1 MARNMRLQSA
11 MEYLMTYGWAILIIA
26 VVMVALFSLGIL
38 GGNPLGTSCIAQ
50 SGYICQS
57 PVLHGN
63 TLTATVG
70 QATGNN
76 WVGTNVFWVNQGTST
91 TGLGTAAC
99 PAASGNTFQ
108 TNGGFICAASTP
120 ATGFSIYSGGTQSLT
135 FQVTG
140 AGPGVG
146 AADAGQLWATYYLT
160 SGGTQYTVQLATATL
175 KAV

>member
-38 GGNPLGTSCIAQ
+38 GGNPLGTSCLAQ

-57 PVLHGN
+57 PVLHGYTFN
-63 TLTATVG
+63 VVVG

-76 WVGTNVFWVNQGTST
+76 WVGTNVFWVNQGTSSSSIASVLC
-91 TGLGTAAC
+91 TG
-99 PAASGNTFQ
+99 AASTNTFS
-108 TNGGFICAASTP
+108 TNGGAICANTN
-120 ATGFSIYSGGTQSLT
+120 SIALNTGGTATLT
-135 FQVTG
+135 FLSQSQATTG
-140 AGPGVG
+140 AT
-146 AADAGQLWATYYLT
+146 AAGTIWATYYLS

>member
-38 GGNPLGTSCIAQ
+38 GGNPLGTSCLSQ

-57 PVLHGN
+57 PVLH
-63 TLTATVG
+63 ATTFNVVVG

-76 WVGTNVFWVNQGTST
+76 WVGTNVFWVNQGTSST
-91 TGLGTAAC
+91 TIASALCNA
-99 PAASGNTFQ
+99 AASANTFS
-108 TNGGFICAASTP
+108 TNGGAICASANTI
-120 ATGFSIYSGGTQSLT
+120 ALNSGGTATLVFVST
-135 FQVTG
+135 AT
-140 AGPGVG
+140 ATVG
-146 AADAGQLWATYYLT
+146 ATSAGTLWATYYLT
-160 SGGTQYTVQLATATL
+160 AGGTQYTVQLATATL